1 MNIVFPFWYIKEI
14 YPDRQF
20 VPKIKSWDPMVWFW
34 QPLKNIKIILK
45 FSDLL
50 GFAIG
55 KVGVLR
61 LPWAAKIK
69 RGHLEWSG
77 VFPLGL
83 DRHKRVYKVSTGQLP
98 TDFFEFQCDTFLR
111 RWLRPPPMR
120 DRVKLHKK
128 LSQIFLI
135 YLSPISHGG
144 GRNHLHRKVS
154 HWNSKKSVGS
164 WPVDTL

>member
-1 MNIVFPFWYIKEI
+1 MDAYLTLTPMTYFHGGGGRNYLRPKKTPFNRNIVFSFWYIEEI

-20 VPKIKSWDPMVWFW
+20 VQKNKSWDSMVSFW

-55 KVGVLR
+55 KVGVLW

-83 DRHKRVYKVSTGQLP
+83 DRHKRVYKVSAGQLP

-111 RWLRPPPMR
+111 RWLRPPP
-120 DRVKLHKK
+120 HE
-128 LSQIFLI
+128 
-135 YLSPISHGG
+135 
-144 GRNHLHRKVS
+144 N
-154 HWNSKKSVGS
+154 
-164 WPVDTL
+164 